1 METSG
6 NILKRLEIEKNNTKE
21 KEEEEGMLNPN
32 CTVTFL
38 YTFLKKN
45 FKHRKYFN
53 FHRSAIF

>member
-6 NILKRLEIEKNNTKE
+6 NILRRLEIEKNNTKE
-21 KEEEEGMLNPN
+21 KEEEGMLNPN

-38 YTFLKKN
+38 YIFFKKN

-53 FHRSAIF
+53 FHRSTIF

>member
-38 YTFLKKN
+38 YIFLKKE
-45 FKHRKYFN
+45 F
-53 FHRSAIF
+53 